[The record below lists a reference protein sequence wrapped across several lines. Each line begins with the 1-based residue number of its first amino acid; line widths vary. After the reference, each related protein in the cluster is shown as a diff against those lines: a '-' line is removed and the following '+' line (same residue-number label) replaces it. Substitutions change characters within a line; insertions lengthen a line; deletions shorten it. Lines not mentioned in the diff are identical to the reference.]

1 MKNGSTPE
9 AQPFANPLSPPAE
22 SRKKVMNE
30 ELKIQ

>member
-22 SRKKVMNE
+22 SRLEKMING
-30 ELKIQ
+30 Q